1 MSDTTFVFRL
11 SSYNQSALLTQVSQA
26 LEARNV
32 LVSRAKM
39 RLRLNRGKGVFK
51 DRRPGQRNPFDK
63 QAAKLLE
70 GKDKIKVTDDI
81 RISFN
86 NVGMRTARSF
96 IPYTE
101 FYCGFETKDLLLL
114 VYGPLVTLLQ
124 KRDLIE
130 GELDELRTLLEKQL
144 PLFTSI
150 EKLKKL

>member
-70 GKDKIKVTDDI
+70 GKDKIKVSDDI
-81 RISFN
+81 RKMCI
-86 NVGMRTARSF
+86 
-96 IPYTE
+96 
-101 FYCGFETKDLLLL
+101 
-114 VYGPLVTLLQ
+114 
-124 KRDLIE
+124 RDRR
-130 GELDELRTLLEKQL
+130 G
-144 PLFTSI
+144 S
-150 EKLKKL
+150 

>member
-39 RLRLNRGKGVFK
+39 RLRLN
-51 DRRPGQRNPFDK
+51 
-63 QAAKLLE
+63 
-70 GKDKIKVTDDI
+70 I

-130 GELDELRTLLEKQL
+130 GELDELRALLEKQL

>member
-1 MSDTTFVFRL
+1 MSEGTFVFRL
-11 SSYNQSALLTQVSQA
+11 SSYNRDALLNQVSQA

-39 RLRLNRGKGVFK
+39 RLRLNRNKGVFK
-51 DRRPGQRNPFDK
+51 ERRPGQRNPFDK

-70 GKDKIKVTDDI
+70 GKDKIRVSDDI
-81 RISFN
+81 RITFN
-86 NVGMRTARSF
+86 SAGMRTARSY

-124 KRDLIE
+124 KRDLVE
-130 GELDELRTLLEKQL
+130 GDLDGLRALLEKEL